1 MQTPSE
7 IQATEVNPTTDRESH
22 PDRAAAAAGVENK
35 FRLHRR
41 FDRMGRLIGDPA
53 MEKLYRSHVAVIGLG
68 GVGSWAAEMLV
79 RSGVGRVT
87 LVDFD
92 QVCITNSNRQLHAL
106 GGMVG
111 EYKAEVLAE
120 RFRKINPQA
129 TVTPVVKFY
138 NAASSDELLGL
149 SNGQKPDFLIDAID
163 NVTAKVHLL
172 ATCRANGIPV
182 VTSTGSGGRMDP
194 SQIRMTDLSRT
205 EMDPLARAVRKILRD
220 QYGFPREGAGEFGIE
235 AVYSVE
241 PARDPVELD
250 YDGGKG
256 FKCVCPQGQNG
267 VNDCDMKNLIMGNA
281 GFLTGTFGNWLASRV
296 IRSLVQD
303 TLADPKARPAVT

>member
-1 MQTPSE
+1 
-7 IQATEVNPTTDRESH
+7 
-22 PDRAAAAAGVENK
+22 
-35 FRLHRR
+35 
-41 FDRMGRLIGDPA
+41 
-53 MEKLYRSHVAVIGLG
+53 
-68 GVGSWAAEMLV
+68 
-79 RSGVGRVT
+79 
-87 LVDFD
+87 
-92 QVCITNSNRQLHAL
+92 
-106 GGMVG
+106 
-111 EYKAEVLAE
+111 
-120 RFRKINPQA
+120 
-129 TVTPVVKFY
+129 
-138 NAASSDELLGL
+138 
-149 SNGQKPDFLIDAID
+149 
-163 NVTAKVHLL
+163 
-172 ATCRANGIPV
+172 
-182 VTSTGSGGRMDP
+182 MDP

-296 IRSLVQD
+296 VRALVQD
-303 TLADPKARPAVT
+303 VLADPKARPAVT